1 MKGLLM
7 MLKAFGLTDDQVE
20 QMRVFIP
27 QVPRVAQDVV
37 NNVNRLIVSVNER
50 LSAVEKRQSALH
62 ELQMEELRQI
72 KREIVEAIYDGKRNG
87 KLQRTGI
94 SAAESRGTA
103 PGSSGSANG
112 GNAINT

>member
-37 NNVNRLIVSVNER
+37 NNVNRLIVSVNDR
-50 LSAVEKRQSALH
+50 LSAVEKRQSTLH

-72 KREIVEAIYDGKRNG
+72 KREIVEAIHDGKRNG
-87 KLQRTGI
+87 KLQRTG
-94 SAAESRGTA
+94 ESRGA
-103 PGSSGSANG
+103 ASGDSGSANG
-112 GNAINT
+112 GNTINA